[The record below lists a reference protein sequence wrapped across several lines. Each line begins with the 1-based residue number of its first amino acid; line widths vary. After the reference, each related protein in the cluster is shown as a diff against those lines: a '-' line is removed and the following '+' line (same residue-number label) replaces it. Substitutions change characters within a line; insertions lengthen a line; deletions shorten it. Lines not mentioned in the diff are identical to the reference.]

1 MADIT
6 TMTLRVNASDLQRA
20 NRDLVDLQSNI
31 SVATGRF
38 EMLNRTLRSGMQE
51 ISRYSNIG
59 RQLSQL
65 GDSTNAF
72 IVNLRRS
79 TAAIEEYR
87 QALEG
92 MQGQASNTASISG
105 STSGDF
111 GWKEALD
118 QGSQLVDTY
127 DQVQKVLAPLGRMAA
142 PVALTVGSIALLGTA
157 YYQGAKEAEEFN
169 KQLILTGDY
178 AGKSSSQLQ
187 EMAKAISGDG
197 ITQHTAAGIL
207 AQVVGSGSFNASQL
221 ETVAKT
227 AAAMQEATGQSVD
240 VTISNFQR
248 LYDSPTKS
256 SVELNKQMHY
266 LTSSQYEYISSLE
279 KRGYKEEAGE
289 AAAKVYS
296 EAERQRSRK
305 ILDNLGLIE
314 RAIKAVND
322 AKKSMWDSLLDVG
335 RPISMENNLAE
346 LQSELDNRQ
355 KALLP
360 EREKPVSYG
369 YTSRIGEG
377 LGGDDYEQ
385 RRYNQLARIN
395 DLKAQI
401 ALIQTVIDLNGV
413 VTKSTNNATQA
424 DEARTASLKY
434 QNDVLSKNQSWQ
446 QKRNAALTE
455 LWRMVAK
462 APKDWSDEDRKKAV
476 DQINADNKPPVAISS
491 PKYYDEQ
498 PASILKQEQER
509 LALLN
514 DENHALMIQDNKL
527 ISLTEGG
534 KRLAMLDREINR
546 LRGENRLSLQEQS
559 ILKGKEALRTA
570 ILETEQ
576 QEKFNQEKHQGLE
589 LELKMEQYTRTVENR
604 SVQELKKYGLSK
616 REQSRID
623 ERNQLKNAFIE
634 GGGKF
639 GIDDKATGPGA
650 EKYNIAR
657 DTQEQ
662 FYVDDDKKRGDW
674 LLGAQK
680 GWNEYLDSAT
690 NVYDSMANIGQA
702 TFSGLS
708 DMLTS
713 MVTTGKANFQEFTA
727 SILKMIIQVINQLL
741 VAFVMQKAMGW
752 IGGAFTPAATGKSS
766 GGYTGDGG
774 KYDQAGVV
782 HRGEFVMTKEA
793 TQRIGVGNLY
803 AMMRGY
809 ADGGLVGGNKAP
821 MYGLAAEQGGGI
833 TVNSTVVMNN
843 DGSANAANSSSAG
856 DGMGKLVQGIVNQAI
871 TERLGKELKPGG
883 LIWNASAAR

>member
-72 IVNLRRS
+72 IINLKRS

-92 MQGQASNTASISG
+92 MQGQASNKASISG
-105 STSGDF
+105 SPSGDF

-127 DQVQKVLAPLGRMAA
+127 DQVQKILAPLGRMAA

-157 YYQGAKEAEEFN
+157 YYQGAKESEEFN
-169 KQLILTGDY
+169 RQLILTGNY
-178 AGKSSSQLQ
+178 AGKSSDQLQ
-187 EMAKAISGDG
+187 DLARKYADLGGGMDTASETIAKIVGTGAFSGEQIDG
-197 ITQHTAAGIL
+197 VTKGVL
-207 AQVVGSGSFNASQL
+207 ALQQ
-221 ETVAKT
+221 
-227 AAAMQEATGQSVD
+227 ATGQTAEQAINAYKKIFTDPITSA
-240 VTISNFQR
+240 
-248 LYDSPTKS
+248 Y
-256 SVELNKQMHY
+256 ELNKAYNY
-266 LTSSQYEYISSLE
+266 LSVAEFEHILQLEEQGKVAEASDLIAQKTTSNFEDRTKKLIE
-279 KRGYKEEAGE
+279 
-289 AAAKVYS
+289 
-296 EAERQRSRK
+296 
-305 ILDNLGLIE
+305 NLGYID
-314 RAIKAVND
+314 KAVLIAKSSWSSFWNMLKGIGRDDTLSEQLDAARLNVTNVKNNLHRYRDID
-322 AKKSMWDSLLDVG
+322 AKTKPDYGTDSRLIVDKKKIISDAEGKVWLLEQVV
-335 RPISMENNLAE
+335 NL
-346 LQSELDNRQ
+346 
-355 KALLP
+355 
-360 EREKPVSYG
+360 
-369 YTSRIGEG
+369 T
-377 LGGDDYEQ
+377 
-385 RRYNQLARIN
+385 N
-395 DLKAQI
+395 DLSASTSAGNVAQKSAIDQLKKEHDARATLRNKPSGATYSSPHRNI
-401 ALIQTVIDLNGV
+401 APAPTVGV
-413 VTKSTNNATQA
+413 V
-424 DEARTASLKY
+424 
-434 QNDVLSKNQSWQ
+434 
-446 QKRNAALTE
+446 
-455 LWRMVAK
+455 
-462 APKDWSDEDRKKAV
+462 AP
-476 DQINADNKPPVAISS
+476 
-491 PKYYDEQ
+491 
-498 PASILKQEQER
+498 
-509 LALLN
+509 
-514 DENHALMIQDNKL
+514 
-527 ISLTEGG
+527 
-534 KRLAMLDREINR
+534 
-546 LRGENRLSLQEQS
+546 
-559 ILKGKEALRTA
+559 
-570 ILETEQ
+570 
-576 QEKFNQEKHQGLE
+576 
-589 LELKMEQYTRTVENR
+589 TV
-604 SVQELKKYGLSK
+604 
-616 REQSRID
+616 
-623 ERNQLKNAFIE
+623 
-634 GGGKF
+634 
-639 GIDDKATGPGA
+639 P
-650 EKYNIAR
+650 
-657 DTQEQ
+657 DTQELLKQSSSDYIKNMTERQEVLRDSAGKSNRTIQRDASKSQ
-662 FYVDDDKKRGDW
+662 FKKEWIQKGGEPSGIDYESQLKALTDFHEAEDEIRGSW
-674 LLGAQK
+674 LDGAQK
-680 GWNEYLDSAT
+680 GWSEYLDSAT

-809 ADGGLVGGNKAP
+809 AEGGLVGGNKAP

-843 DGSANAANSSSAG
+843 DGSANTANSSSAG

>member
-72 IVNLRRS
+72 IINLRRS

-92 MQGQASNTASISG
+92 MQGQASNTASVSG

-157 YYQGAKEAEEFN
+157 YYQGAKESEEFN
-169 KQLILTGDY
+169 RQLILTGNY
-178 AGKSSSQLQ
+178 AGKSSDQLQ
-187 EMAKAISGDG
+187 DLARKYADLGGGMDTASETIAKIVGTGAFSGEQIDG
-197 ITQHTAAGIL
+197 VTKGVL
-207 AQVVGSGSFNASQL
+207 ALQQ
-221 ETVAKT
+221 
-227 AAAMQEATGQSVD
+227 ATGQTAEQAINAYKKIFTDPITSA
-240 VTISNFQR
+240 
-248 LYDSPTKS
+248 Y
-256 SVELNKQMHY
+256 ELNKAYNY
-266 LTSSQYEYISSLE
+266 LSVAEFEHILQLEEQGKVAEASDLIAQKTAITFEERANKLVENLGYIDKAVRIATSGWDSFWNMLKGIGRDDSLSDQLKAARLEVSSIKSSLNMSRGFDTPANSDYGNYSRPIVDKE
-279 KRGYKEEAGE
+279 KIIADAEGKVWLLELVTTLQDDVSAAIAAENVAQRSTFEQLIEEYKKRLALRNRPTE
-289 AAAKVYS
+289 KVYS
-296 EAERQRSRK
+296 IPNVKLVENKIEPYQSHKDDTQVLLKQSSSDYIKNMTERQEVLRDSAGKSNRT
-305 ILDNLGLIE
+305 IQ
-314 RAIKAVND
+314 RD
-322 AKKSMWDSLLDVG
+322 ASKSQFKKEWIQKGGEPSGIDYESQL
-335 RPISMENNLAE
+335 
-346 LQSELDNRQ
+346 
-355 KALLP
+355 KALTDFHAA
-360 EREKPVSYG
+360 E
-369 YTSRIGEG
+369 
-377 LGGDDYEQ
+377 
-385 RRYNQLARIN
+385 
-395 DLKAQI
+395 
-401 ALIQTVIDLNGV
+401 
-413 VTKSTNNATQA
+413 
-424 DEARTASLKY
+424 DEIRG
-434 QNDVLSKNQSWQ
+434 SW
-446 QKRNAALTE
+446 
-455 LWRMVAK
+455 
-462 APKDWSDEDRKKAV
+462 
-476 DQINADNKPPVAISS
+476 
-491 PKYYDEQ
+491 
-498 PASILKQEQER
+498 
-509 LALLN
+509 
-514 DENHALMIQDNKL
+514 
-527 ISLTEGG
+527 
-534 KRLAMLDREINR
+534 LD
-546 LRGENRLSLQEQS
+546 
-559 ILKGKEALRTA
+559 
-570 ILETEQ
+570 
-576 QEKFNQEKHQGLE
+576 
-589 LELKMEQYTRTVENR
+589 
-604 SVQELKKYGLSK
+604 
-616 REQSRID
+616 
-623 ERNQLKNAFIE
+623 
-634 GGGKF
+634 
-639 GIDDKATGPGA
+639 
-650 EKYNIAR
+650 
-657 DTQEQ
+657 
-662 FYVDDDKKRGDW
+662 
-674 LLGAQK
+674 GAQK
-680 GWNEYLDSAT
+680 GWSEYLDSAT

-752 IGGAFTPAATGKSS
+752 INPSAAATGHSS

>member
-51 ISRYSNIG
+51 ISRYSNTG

-72 IVNLRRS
+72 IINLRRS

-105 STSGDF
+105 SNSGDF

-127 DQVQKVLAPLGRMAA
+127 DQVQKLLAPLGRMAA
-142 PVALTVGSIALLGTA
+142 PVGLTVGSIALLGTA
-157 YYQGAKEAEEFN
+157 YYQGAKESEEFN
-169 KQLILTGDY
+169 RQLILTGNY
-178 AGKSSSQLQ
+178 AGKSSDQLQ
-187 EMAKAISGDG
+187 DLARKYADLGGGMDTASETIAKIVGTGAFSGEQIDG
-197 ITQHTAAGIL
+197 VTKGVL
-207 AQVVGSGSFNASQL
+207 ALQQ
-221 ETVAKT
+221 
-227 AAAMQEATGQSVD
+227 ATGQTAEQAINAYKKIFTDPITSA
-240 VTISNFQR
+240 
-248 LYDSPTKS
+248 Y
-256 SVELNKQMHY
+256 ELNKAYNY
-266 LTSSQYEYISSLE
+266 LSVAEFEHILQLEEQGKVAEASDLVAQKTTSNFEERTKKLIENLGYIDKAVLIAKSSWSSFWNMVKGIGRDDTLSE
-279 KRGYKEEAGE
+279 KLVDAKSELASIERNSGGYKSYDTLVRANDGTYSRPNTNIETVR
-289 AAAKVYS
+289 AAANAKVLMLESMIAAQDAMSVIGS
-296 EAERQRSRK
+296 EKNVEQKSVIEKLKKEHDARTALRNKPSVTVYPNAHRNIAPNNVVQTPIVGVVAPTVPDTQELLKQSSSDYIKNMGKRQRS
-305 ILDNLGLIE
+305 LIY
-314 RAIKAVND
+314 NSG
-322 AKKSMWDSLLDVG
+322 KS
-335 RPISMENNLAE
+335 
-346 LQSELDNRQ
+346 
-355 KALLP
+355 
-360 EREKPVSYG
+360 
-369 YTSRIGEG
+369 SRIAQRDVNITQFNDEWIQKGG
-377 LGGDDYEQ
+377 KTSGDDYEGQ
-385 RRYNQLARIN
+385 
-395 DLKAQI
+395 LKALTDYHAAEDKI
-401 ALIQTVIDLNGV
+401 RG
-413 VTKSTNNATQA
+413 
-424 DEARTASLKY
+424 
-434 QNDVLSKNQSWQ
+434 SW
-446 QKRNAALTE
+446 
-455 LWRMVAK
+455 
-462 APKDWSDEDRKKAV
+462 
-476 DQINADNKPPVAISS
+476 
-491 PKYYDEQ
+491 
-498 PASILKQEQER
+498 
-509 LALLN
+509 
-514 DENHALMIQDNKL
+514 
-527 ISLTEGG
+527 
-534 KRLAMLDREINR
+534 LD
-546 LRGENRLSLQEQS
+546 
-559 ILKGKEALRTA
+559 
-570 ILETEQ
+570 
-576 QEKFNQEKHQGLE
+576 
-589 LELKMEQYTRTVENR
+589 
-604 SVQELKKYGLSK
+604 
-616 REQSRID
+616 
-623 ERNQLKNAFIE
+623 
-634 GGGKF
+634 
-639 GIDDKATGPGA
+639 
-650 EKYNIAR
+650 
-657 DTQEQ
+657 
-662 FYVDDDKKRGDW
+662 
-674 LLGAQK
+674 GAQK
-680 GWNEYLDSAT
+680 GWSEYLDSAT

-741 VAFVMQKAMGW
+741 VAFVIQKAMGW
-752 IGGAFTPAATGKSS
+752 ITPSAAATGHSS

>member
-31 SVATGRF
+31 SVATSRF

-65 GDSTNAF
+65 GESTNAF

-105 STSGDF
+105 PNSGDF

-157 YYQGAKEAEEFN
+157 YYQGAKESEEFN
-169 KQLILTGDY
+169 RQLILTGNY
-178 AGKSSSQLQ
+178 AGKSSDQLQ
-187 EMAKAISGDG
+187 DLARKYADLGGGMDTASETIAKIVGTGAFSGEQIDG
-197 ITQHTAAGIL
+197 VTKGVL
-207 AQVVGSGSFNASQL
+207 ALQQ
-221 ETVAKT
+221 
-227 AAAMQEATGQSVD
+227 ATGQTAEQAINAYKKIFTDPITSA
-240 VTISNFQR
+240 
-248 LYDSPTKS
+248 Y
-256 SVELNKQMHY
+256 ELNKAYNY
-266 LTSSQYEYISSLE
+266 LSVAEFEYILQLEEQGKVAEASDLIAQKTAITFEERANKLVENLGYIDKAVIIAKSSWSSLWNMMKGIGRDDTLSE
-279 KRGYKEEAGE
+279 QLE
-289 AAAKVYS
+289 AANKNVINV
-296 EAERQRSRK
+296 K
-305 ILDNLGLIE
+305 NNLEKYRDI
-314 RAIKAVND
+314 D
-322 AKKSMWDSLLDVG
+322 AKSSPDYGTDS
-335 RPISMENNLAE
+335 RPIVDKKKIISDAEGKVWLLEQVVNL
-346 LQSELDNRQ
+346 
-355 KALLP
+355 
-360 EREKPVSYG
+360 
-369 YTSRIGEG
+369 T
-377 LGGDDYEQ
+377 
-385 RRYNQLARIN
+385 N
-395 DLKAQI
+395 DLSASTSAGNVAQKS
-401 ALIQTVIDLNGV
+401 AIDQL
-413 VTKSTNNATQA
+413 KKEHDARATL
-424 DEARTASLKY
+424 R
-434 QNDVLSKNQSWQ
+434 
-446 QKRNAALTE
+446 
-455 LWRMVAK
+455 
-462 APKDWSDEDRKKAV
+462 
-476 DQINADNKPPVAISS
+476 NKPSGATYSS
-491 PKYYDEQ
+491 PH
-498 PASILKQEQER
+498 R
-509 LALLN
+509 
-514 DENHALMIQDNKL
+514 
-527 ISLTEGG
+527 
-534 KRLAMLDREINR
+534 
-546 LRGENRLSLQEQS
+546 
-559 ILKGKEALRTA
+559 
-570 ILETEQ
+570 
-576 QEKFNQEKHQGLE
+576 
-589 LELKMEQYTRTVENR
+589 
-604 SVQELKKYGLSK
+604 
-616 REQSRID
+616 
-623 ERNQLKNAFIE
+623 
-634 GGGKF
+634 
-639 GIDDKATGPGA
+639 
-650 EKYNIAR
+650 NIAPAPTVR
-657 DTQEQ
+657 VVAPTVPDTQELLKQSSSDYIKNMTERQEVLRDSAGKSNRTIQRDASKSQ
-662 FYVDDDKKRGDW
+662 FKKEWIQKGGEPSGIDYESQLKALTDFHAAEDEIRGSW
-674 LLGAQK
+674 LDGAQK

-809 ADGGLVGGNKAP
+809 AEGGLVGGNKAP

>member
-31 SVATGRF
+31 SVATSRF

-157 YYQGAKEAEEFN
+157 YYQGAKESEEFN
-169 KQLILTGDY
+169 RQLILTGNY
-178 AGKSSSQLQ
+178 AGKSSEQLQ
-187 EMAKAISGDG
+187 DLARKYADLGGGMDTASETIAKIVGTGAFSGEQIDG
-197 ITQHTAAGIL
+197 VTKGVL
-207 AQVVGSGSFNASQL
+207 ALQQ
-221 ETVAKT
+221 
-227 AAAMQEATGQSVD
+227 ATGQTAEQAINAYKKIFTDPITSA
-240 VTISNFQR
+240 
-248 LYDSPTKS
+248 Y
-256 SVELNKQMHY
+256 ELNKAYNY
-266 LTSSQYEYISSLE
+266 LSVAEFEHILQLEEQGKVAEASDLIAQKTAITFEERANKLVENLGYIDKAVLIAKSSWSSLWNMMKGIGRDDTLSE
-279 KRGYKEEAGE
+279 QLE
-289 AAAKVYS
+289 AANKNVINV
-296 EAERQRSRK
+296 K
-305 ILDNLGLIE
+305 NNLEKYRDI
-314 RAIKAVND
+314 D
-322 AKKSMWDSLLDVG
+322 AKSSPDYGTDS
-335 RPISMENNLAE
+335 RPIVDKKKIISDAEGKVWLLEQVVNL
-346 LQSELDNRQ
+346 
-355 KALLP
+355 
-360 EREKPVSYG
+360 
-369 YTSRIGEG
+369 T
-377 LGGDDYEQ
+377 
-385 RRYNQLARIN
+385 N
-395 DLKAQI
+395 DLSASTSAGNVAQKS
-401 ALIQTVIDLNGV
+401 AIDQL
-413 VTKSTNNATQA
+413 KKEHDARATL
-424 DEARTASLKY
+424 R
-434 QNDVLSKNQSWQ
+434 
-446 QKRNAALTE
+446 
-455 LWRMVAK
+455 
-462 APKDWSDEDRKKAV
+462 
-476 DQINADNKPPVAISS
+476 NKPSGATYSS
-491 PKYYDEQ
+491 PH
-498 PASILKQEQER
+498 R
-509 LALLN
+509 
-514 DENHALMIQDNKL
+514 
-527 ISLTEGG
+527 
-534 KRLAMLDREINR
+534 
-546 LRGENRLSLQEQS
+546 
-559 ILKGKEALRTA
+559 
-570 ILETEQ
+570 
-576 QEKFNQEKHQGLE
+576 
-589 LELKMEQYTRTVENR
+589 
-604 SVQELKKYGLSK
+604 
-616 REQSRID
+616 
-623 ERNQLKNAFIE
+623 
-634 GGGKF
+634 
-639 GIDDKATGPGA
+639 
-650 EKYNIAR
+650 NIAPAPTAR
-657 DTQEQ
+657 VVAPTVPDTQELLKQSSSDYIKNMSKRQRGLVYSAGKSNRIAQREASVTQ
-662 FYVDDDKKRGDW
+662 FNDEWIQKGGKTSGEDYEGQLKALTDYHAAEDEIRGSW
-674 LLGAQK
+674 LDGAQK
-680 GWNEYLDSAT
+680 GWSEYLDSAT

-741 VAFVMQKAMGW
+741 VAFVIQKAMGW
-752 IGGAFTPAATGKSS
+752 INPSAAATGHSS

>member
-72 IVNLRRS
+72 IINLRRS

-92 MQGQASNTASISG
+92 MQGQASNTASVSG

-118 QGSQLVDTY
+118 QGSQLVDIYEGVEKIIT
-127 DQVQKVLAPLGRMAA
+127 PLGKMGPLIA
-142 PVALTVGSIALLGTA
+142 VAVGTTALLGTA

-221 ETVAKT
+221 ETVAKA

-240 VTISNFQR
+240 VTINNFQR

-296 EAERQRSRK
+296 EAEQQRSRK

-322 AKKSMWDSLLDVG
+322 AKNSMWDALQNIG
-335 RPISMENNLAE
+335 RPVSMENKLAE
-346 LQSELDNRQ
+346 LQSEYDNFQ
-355 KALLP
+355 KTLLP
-360 EREKPVSYG
+360 ERETLPSYG
-369 YTSRIGEG
+369 FTNAIDGGQLYGGYDQQRKEQLNKSDSLKTQIDGLKRIIFFTDIMTTAIEKG
-377 LGGDDYEQ
+377 
-385 RRYNQLARIN
+385 N
-395 DLKAQI
+395 
-401 ALIQTVIDLNGV
+401 
-413 VTKSTNNATQA
+413 QA
-424 DEARTASLKY
+424 DAARTESLHY
-434 QNDVLSKNQSWQ
+434 QNGVLSKNLSWQ

-476 DQINADNKPPVAISS
+476 DQINADNKPSVAIIS

-498 PASILKQEQER
+498 PVSILKQEQER
-509 LALLN
+509 LDLLN

-527 ISLTEGG
+527 VSLTEGG
-534 KRLAMLDREINR
+534 KRLAMLDREINH

-576 QEKFNQEKHQGLE
+576 QEKFNQEKRQGLE
-589 LELKMEQYTRTVENR
+589 LELNMAQYARTVKNR
-604 SVQELKKYGLSK
+604 SVQELGKYGLSN
-616 REQSRID
+616 REQSRFD

-657 DTQEQ
+657 DTQDQ
-662 FYVDDDKKRGDW
+662 FYVEDDKKRGDW

>member
-72 IVNLRRS
+72 IINLRRS

-92 MQGQASNTASISG
+92 MQGQASNTASVSG

-118 QGSQLVDTY
+118 QGLQLVDTY

-157 YYQGAKEAEEFN
+157 YYQGAKESEEFN
-169 KQLILTGDY
+169 RQLILTGNY
-178 AGKSSSQLQ
+178 AGKSSDQLQ
-187 EMAKAISGDG
+187 DLARKYADLGGGMDTASETIAKIVGTGAFSGEQIDG
-197 ITQHTAAGIL
+197 VTKGVL
-207 AQVVGSGSFNASQL
+207 ALQQ
-221 ETVAKT
+221 
-227 AAAMQEATGQSVD
+227 ATGQTAEQAINAYKKIFTDPITSA
-240 VTISNFQR
+240 
-248 LYDSPTKS
+248 Y
-256 SVELNKQMHY
+256 ELNKAYNY
-266 LTSSQYEYISSLE
+266 LSVAEFEHILQLEEQGKVAEASDLIAQKTAITFEERANKLVENLGYIDKAVRIATSGWDSFWNMLKGIGRDDSLSDQLKAARLEVSSIKSSLNMSRGFDTPANSDYGNYSRPIVDKE
-279 KRGYKEEAGE
+279 KIIADAEGKVWLLELVTTLQDDVSAATAAENVAQRSTFEQLIEEYKKRLALRNRPTE
-289 AAAKVYS
+289 KVYS
-296 EAERQRSRK
+296 IPNVKLVENKIEPYQSHKDDTQVLLKQSSSDYIKNMTERQEVLRDSAGKSNRT
-305 ILDNLGLIE
+305 IQ
-314 RAIKAVND
+314 RD
-322 AKKSMWDSLLDVG
+322 ASKSQFKKEWIQKGGEPSGIDYESQL
-335 RPISMENNLAE
+335 
-346 LQSELDNRQ
+346 
-355 KALLP
+355 KALTDFHAA
-360 EREKPVSYG
+360 E
-369 YTSRIGEG
+369 
-377 LGGDDYEQ
+377 
-385 RRYNQLARIN
+385 
-395 DLKAQI
+395 
-401 ALIQTVIDLNGV
+401 
-413 VTKSTNNATQA
+413 
-424 DEARTASLKY
+424 DEIRG
-434 QNDVLSKNQSWQ
+434 SW
-446 QKRNAALTE
+446 
-455 LWRMVAK
+455 
-462 APKDWSDEDRKKAV
+462 
-476 DQINADNKPPVAISS
+476 
-491 PKYYDEQ
+491 
-498 PASILKQEQER
+498 
-509 LALLN
+509 
-514 DENHALMIQDNKL
+514 
-527 ISLTEGG
+527 
-534 KRLAMLDREINR
+534 LD
-546 LRGENRLSLQEQS
+546 
-559 ILKGKEALRTA
+559 
-570 ILETEQ
+570 
-576 QEKFNQEKHQGLE
+576 
-589 LELKMEQYTRTVENR
+589 
-604 SVQELKKYGLSK
+604 
-616 REQSRID
+616 
-623 ERNQLKNAFIE
+623 
-634 GGGKF
+634 
-639 GIDDKATGPGA
+639 
-650 EKYNIAR
+650 
-657 DTQEQ
+657 
-662 FYVDDDKKRGDW
+662 
-674 LLGAQK
+674 GAQK
-680 GWNEYLDSAT
+680 GWSEYLDSAT

>member
-72 IVNLRRS
+72 IINLRRS

-92 MQGQASNTASISG
+92 MQGQASNTASVSG

-157 YYQGAKEAEEFN
+157 YYQGAKESEEFN
-169 KQLILTGDY
+169 RQLILTGNY
-178 AGKSSSQLQ
+178 AGKSSDQLQ
-187 EMAKAISGDG
+187 DLARKYADLGGGMDTASETIAKIVGTGAFSGEQIDG
-197 ITQHTAAGIL
+197 VTKGVL
-207 AQVVGSGSFNASQL
+207 ALQQ
-221 ETVAKT
+221 
-227 AAAMQEATGQSVD
+227 ATGQTAEQAINAYKKIFTDPITSA
-240 VTISNFQR
+240 
-248 LYDSPTKS
+248 Y
-256 SVELNKQMHY
+256 ELNKAYNY
-266 LTSSQYEYISSLE
+266 LSVAEFEHILQLEEQGKVAEASDLIAQKTAITFEERANKLVENLGYIDKAVRIATSGWDSFWNMLKGIGRDDSLSDQLKAARLEVSSIKSSLNMSRGFDTPANSDYGNYSRPIVDKE
-279 KRGYKEEAGE
+279 KIIADAEGKVWLLELVTTLQDDVSAAIAAENVAQRSTFEQLIEEYKKRLALRNRPTE
-289 AAAKVYS
+289 KVYS
-296 EAERQRSRK
+296 IPNVKLVENKIEPYQSHKDDTQVLLKQSSSDYIKNMTERQEVLRDSAGKSNRT
-305 ILDNLGLIE
+305 IQ
-314 RAIKAVND
+314 RD
-322 AKKSMWDSLLDVG
+322 ASKSQFKKEWIQKGGEPSGIDYESQL
-335 RPISMENNLAE
+335 
-346 LQSELDNRQ
+346 
-355 KALLP
+355 KALTDFHAA
-360 EREKPVSYG
+360 E
-369 YTSRIGEG
+369 
-377 LGGDDYEQ
+377 
-385 RRYNQLARIN
+385 
-395 DLKAQI
+395 
-401 ALIQTVIDLNGV
+401 
-413 VTKSTNNATQA
+413 
-424 DEARTASLKY
+424 DEIRG
-434 QNDVLSKNQSWQ
+434 SW
-446 QKRNAALTE
+446 
-455 LWRMVAK
+455 
-462 APKDWSDEDRKKAV
+462 
-476 DQINADNKPPVAISS
+476 
-491 PKYYDEQ
+491 
-498 PASILKQEQER
+498 
-509 LALLN
+509 
-514 DENHALMIQDNKL
+514 
-527 ISLTEGG
+527 
-534 KRLAMLDREINR
+534 LD
-546 LRGENRLSLQEQS
+546 
-559 ILKGKEALRTA
+559 
-570 ILETEQ
+570 
-576 QEKFNQEKHQGLE
+576 
-589 LELKMEQYTRTVENR
+589 
-604 SVQELKKYGLSK
+604 
-616 REQSRID
+616 
-623 ERNQLKNAFIE
+623 
-634 GGGKF
+634 
-639 GIDDKATGPGA
+639 
-650 EKYNIAR
+650 
-657 DTQEQ
+657 
-662 FYVDDDKKRGDW
+662 
-674 LLGAQK
+674 GAQK
-680 GWNEYLDSAT
+680 GWSEYLDSAT

-752 IGGAFTPAATGKSS
+752 INPSAAATGHSS

-843 DGSANAANSSSAG
+843 DGSANTANSSSAG

>member
-72 IVNLRRS
+72 IINLRRS

-92 MQGQASNTASISG
+92 MQGQASNTASVSG

-157 YYQGAKEAEEFN
+157 YYQGAKESEEFN
-169 KQLILTGDY
+169 RQLILTGNY
-178 AGKSSSQLQ
+178 AGKSSDQLQ
-187 EMAKAISGDG
+187 DLARKYADLGGGMDTASETIAKIVGTGAFSGEQIDG
-197 ITQHTAAGIL
+197 VTKGVL
-207 AQVVGSGSFNASQL
+207 ALQQ
-221 ETVAKT
+221 
-227 AAAMQEATGQSVD
+227 ATGQTAEQAINAYKKIFTDPITSA
-240 VTISNFQR
+240 
-248 LYDSPTKS
+248 Y
-256 SVELNKQMHY
+256 ELNKAYNY
-266 LTSSQYEYISSLE
+266 LSVAEFEHILQLEEQGKVAEASDLIAQKTAITFEERANKLVENLGYIDKAVRIATSGWDSFWNMLKGIGRDDTLSEQLDAARLNVTNVKNNLE
-279 KRGYKEEAGE
+279 KYRD
-289 AAAKVYS
+289 
-296 EAERQRSRK
+296 
-305 ILDNLGLIE
+305 I
-314 RAIKAVND
+314 D
-322 AKKSMWDSLLDVG
+322 AKSSPDYGTDSRLIVDKKKIISDAEGKVWLLEQVV
-335 RPISMENNLAE
+335 NL
-346 LQSELDNRQ
+346 
-355 KALLP
+355 
-360 EREKPVSYG
+360 
-369 YTSRIGEG
+369 
-377 LGGDDYEQ
+377 
-385 RRYNQLARIN
+385 IN
-395 DLKAQI
+395 DSSASTSAGNVEQKLAIEKLKKEHDARAALRNKPSVTVYPNTHRNIAQNKVV
-401 ALIQTVIDLNGV
+401 QTPTVGV
-413 VTKSTNNATQA
+413 V
-424 DEARTASLKY
+424 
-434 QNDVLSKNQSWQ
+434 
-446 QKRNAALTE
+446 
-455 LWRMVAK
+455 
-462 APKDWSDEDRKKAV
+462 AP
-476 DQINADNKPPVAISS
+476 
-491 PKYYDEQ
+491 
-498 PASILKQEQER
+498 
-509 LALLN
+509 
-514 DENHALMIQDNKL
+514 
-527 ISLTEGG
+527 
-534 KRLAMLDREINR
+534 
-546 LRGENRLSLQEQS
+546 
-559 ILKGKEALRTA
+559 
-570 ILETEQ
+570 
-576 QEKFNQEKHQGLE
+576 
-589 LELKMEQYTRTVENR
+589 TV
-604 SVQELKKYGLSK
+604 
-616 REQSRID
+616 
-623 ERNQLKNAFIE
+623 
-634 GGGKF
+634 
-639 GIDDKATGPGA
+639 P
-650 EKYNIAR
+650 
-657 DTQEQ
+657 DTQELLKQSSSDYIKNMSKRQRGLVYSAGKSNRIAQREASVTQ
-662 FYVDDDKKRGDW
+662 FNDEWIQKGGKTSGEDYEGQLKALTDYHAAEDKIRGSW
-674 LLGAQK
+674 LDGAQK